1 MEEKKNQKQGQD
13 DVSQKKI
20 NVIVVKNVLVNLIVI
35 AVENVHVVIELKKI
49 KIVNQNVEKQKNN
62 VEVRD
67 KMFNKEDDLHVFKK
81 NRYK

>member
-1 MEEKKNQKQGQD
+1 
-13 DVSQKKI
+13 
-20 NVIVVKNVLVNLIVI
+20 VVKNVLVNLIVI